1 MVSKKSMTGEEP
13 IFNIKAI
20 GPGHNLEYGI
30 TFKTTNPIYQTH
42 NTQLREHNNITWL
55 KSVKQYIHIRSK
67 ASITQNKSKWII
79 RIYPGNCTENL
90 LEIVGNRLMEDQ
102 PPTTHGRS
110 SLLQFLW
117 LIGNDPWNPLEDRP
131 KIGPLVLLSDLLSVS
146 ISLSLSLSLGLSQ
159 SLSLLGRTL
168 FLSLSLSPDLSLY
181 LPLYLISHS
190 LYVLRREDNKRRE
203 KKKKEIRKGEMHD
216 YHKGNGFLKIEKE
229 RYFL

>member
-13 IFNIKAI
+13 IFNIKTI

-146 ISLSLSLSLGLSQ
+146 ISLSLSLSR
-159 SLSLLGRTL
+159 SLSISVSPWSNS
-168 FLSLSLSPDLSLY
+168 LSLSLSLSRSLSLS
-181 LPLYLISHS
+181 PSISHLS
-190 LYVLRREDNKRRE
+190 LSLCTQARRQQKKR
-203 KKKKEIRKGEMHD
+203 K
-216 YHKGNGFLKIEKE
+216 EKE
-229 RYFL
+229 RNKKRRNA